1 MNNEPMTK
9 QKAFTILNI
18 IDMNV
23 DDEKIK
29 KAYRSMALRY
39 HPDKNKS
46 EEAKTQFLLIQEAYE
61 FLKGSQYCEKDYV
74 SILKNFVSS
83 LFDGELNTIVI
94 FEIIRKMMNICEE
107 KSIELLQKIDKHL
120 LKKIYEIMILYKDVF
135 HFSIEF
141 LNNINDIVKL
151 KFDNDERIIIHP
163 LLDDLFENNLYKL
176 TIDNEIYIVPLWHHH
191 LVYDSKN
198 NNSKEMYVDCYP
210 ILQDNI
216 FIDDDNNIHIHIET
230 SIEDIWKKNTIDFS
244 LGSRCFSFKRELLLL
259 KQYQLQIFYNE
270 GIPVVNILDMYDI
283 TKKSNIIVHMIIQ

>member
-94 FEIIRKMMNICEE
+94 FEIIRK
-107 KSIELLQKIDKHL
+107 
-120 LKKIYEIMILYKDVF
+120 
-135 HFSIEF
+135 
-141 LNNINDIVKL
+141 
-151 KFDNDERIIIHP
+151 II
-163 LLDDLFENNLYKL
+163 
-176 TIDNEIYIVPLWHHH
+176 T
-191 LVYDSKN
+191 
-198 NNSKEMYVDCYP
+198 M
-210 ILQDNI
+210 
-216 FIDDDNNIHIHIET
+216 T
-230 SIEDIWKKNTIDFS
+230 
-244 LGSRCFSFKRELLLL
+244 
-259 KQYQLQIFYNE
+259 
-270 GIPVVNILDMYDI
+270 
-283 TKKSNIIVHMIIQ
+283 